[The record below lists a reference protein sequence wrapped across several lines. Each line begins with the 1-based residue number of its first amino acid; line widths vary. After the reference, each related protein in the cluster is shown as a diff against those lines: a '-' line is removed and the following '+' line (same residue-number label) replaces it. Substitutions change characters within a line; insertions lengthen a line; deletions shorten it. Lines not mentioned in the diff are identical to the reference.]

1 MQKNIITRIGETIDS
16 FYAEK
21 QTEIPAGQRPTRS
34 NFSRILQWLL
44 PNGGTIIIVLALF
57 LTQTVWARS
66 YQGILNP
73 SNSTG
78 TIAYQGRLA
87 DSSGVPLTS
96 TYPMV
101 FRLYNTA
108 SGGAP
113 LWEEQWTASNSVA
126 VSDGLFNVMLGSITP
141 VPQNILS
148 SNSSL
153 WLGISVGTDSEM
165 TPRVQL
171 GSVPYAFQALTVPD
185 GAITNAKLADGSV
198 SQAKLGADVSLVPPD
213 GSISTS
219 KLADSAVIP
228 EKIKLDSGSTC
239 LSSYTTLNTPGIW
252 QGIKIPGLTLSFS
265 VNKTSSVLVWINV
278 NYYITV
284 STNYAHAI
292 YVDNISQSGLT
303 DYPLNLGYHPLNFMK
318 QITVPSGSHTIEI
331 EASAGAIAPIEYN
344 SGTCINYIV
353 LANGQ

>member
-148 SNSSL
+148 SNTSL
-153 WLGISVGTDSEM
+153 WLGISVGSDSEM

-185 GAITNAKLADGSV
+185 GAITGAKLADGSV
-198 SQAKLGADVSLVPPD
+198 SQIKLGPDVSLVPPD
-213 GSISTS
+213 GSITTAKIADGAIS
-219 KLADSAVIP
+219 KSKVNFSDAIFYRPNLPI
-228 EKIKLDSGSTC
+228 SGCNDLIANLQAQGFKHCIAIS
-239 LSSYTTLNTPGIW
+239 PGIGGTNW
-252 QGIKIPGLTLSFS
+252 FE
-265 VNKTSSVLVWINV
+265 SS
-278 NYYITV
+278 
-284 STNYAHAI
+284 SC
-292 YVDNISQSGLT
+292 
-303 DYPLNLGYHPLNFMK
+303 
-318 QITVPSGSHTIEI
+318 
-331 EASAGAIAPIEYN
+331 
-344 SGTCINYIV
+344 SGTPKYEPTYWQKNEIYDVQNIYKSVSSTYVKPDFPDAMPIMVCTTNP
-353 LANGQ
+353 